1 MIAQLRAGAGMARF
15 IEGRDRDQATLF
27 PERLD
32 EAIEADNP
40 VRVVDAFVDAL
51 DLAEIGFDVEPEATG
66 RPGYHPATLL
76 KIYLYGYLNQV
87 QSSRR
92 LEREC
97 QRNIEVMW
105 LVGQLTPDFK
115 TIADFRRNNG
125 PAIRKVCTR
134 FVALCRGMHLLDG
147 NAVAIDG
154 SKFKAVNHREKNFT
168 KDRLA
173 KRMAAIESTIERY
186 LKELDRTDREQEV
199 TGIPAPATKIARLT
213 QGMETLKAKLGRLSA
228 IEAQMLASGETQ
240 ISLTDPDARAMT
252 SQSHSAY
259 TVGYNV
265 QNAVDI
271 EHHLIVTHEVT
282 NVGIDKG
289 HLGSMAERA
298 RDALDAETIE
308 AFADRGYFK
317 SEEIAACEEAGIVTY
332 VPRPLTSNARAE
344 GRYDRRDFIYDASSD
359 TYVCPAG
366 ERLTYRMTTEEAGK
380 VLRRYWTNA
389 CGACVLKQHC
399 TPSKQRRIARWEGE
413 AALDRVQER
422 LDQRPDAMVVRRSTV
437 EHPFGTIKGWMG
449 ATHFKMKTLR
459 HVATEMALH
468 VLAYNIK
475 RVISI
480 LGVPTL
486 IEAIR
491 AFLSLLAAV
500 VGLTGARRAPAT
512 PIYTD

>member
-1 MIAQLRAGAGMARF
+1 MARF
-15 IEGRDRDQATLF
+15 IEGANRRQAALL
-27 PERLD
+27 PESLD
-32 EAIEADNP
+32 DYVEVDNP

-51 DLAEIGFDVEPEATG
+51 DLTELGFDGVAPEATG

-76 KIYLYGYLNQV
+76 KIYMYGYLNQV

-97 QRNIEVMW
+97 GRNLELIW
-105 LVGQLTPDFK
+105 LTGRLAPDFK
-115 TIADFRRNNG
+115 TIADFRRDNG
-125 PAIRKVCTR
+125 PAIRKVCSR
-134 FVALCRGMHLLDG
+134 FVALCRDLHLLDG

-154 SKFKAVNHREKNFT
+154 SKFKAVNHREKNYT

-173 KRMAAIESTIERY
+173 KRIAAIESTIDRY
-186 LKELDRTDREQEV
+186 LKELDRADREQEV
-199 TGIPAPATKIARLT
+199 TGVPVPAAKVARLA
-213 QGMETLKAKLGRLSA
+213 QGIETLKVKLGRLSA
-228 IEAQMLASGETQ
+228 IEAQMVASGETQ

-265 QNAVDI
+265 QSAVDT
-271 EHHLIVTHEVT
+271 EHHLIVAHEVT

-289 HLGSMAERA
+289 HLGSMAGKA
-298 RDALDAETIE
+298 REALGAETIE

-317 SEEIAACEEAGIVTY
+317 SEEIVACEEAGIEVY
-332 VPRPLTSNARAE
+332 VPRPLTSNARAA
-344 GRYDRRDFIYDASSD
+344 GRYDRRDFVYDTNSD

-380 VLRRYWTNA
+380 VLRRYWTDA
-389 CGACVLKQHC
+389 CGTCALKEHC
-399 TPSKQRRIARWEGE
+399 TPSKQRRVARWENE
-413 AALDRVQER
+413 AVLDRAQAR
-422 LDQRPDAMVVRRSTV
+422 LDQRPDAMIVRRSTV
-437 EHPFGTIKGWMG
+437 EHAFGTIKSWMG
-449 ATHFKMKTLR
+449 ATHFKVKTLR
-459 HVATEMALH
+459 NVATEMALH

-475 RVISI
+475 RVIAI

-491 AFLSLLAAV
+491 AFLSLLAALA
-500 VGLTGARRAPAT
+500 GLTGTSVALKTSICAK
-512 PIYTD
+512 

>member
-1 MIAQLRAGAGMARF
+1 MREIRMARF
-15 IEGRDRDQATLF
+15 IEGADRRQAVLL
-27 PERLD
+27 PESLD
-32 EAIEADNP
+32 DYVDADNP
-40 VRVVDAFVDAL
+40 VRVVDAYVDAL
-51 DLAEIGFDVEPEATG
+51 DPTGLGFDGVAPEATG

-97 QRNIEVMW
+97 GRNLELIW
-105 LVGQLTPDFK
+105 LTGRLAPDFK
-115 TIADFRRNNG
+115 TIADFRRDNG
-125 PAIRKVCTR
+125 PAIRKVCCR
-134 FVALCRGMHLLDG
+134 FVALCRDLHLLDG

-173 KRMAAIESTIERY
+173 KRIAAVESTMERY
-186 LKELDRTDREQEV
+186 LEELDRADREQE
-199 TGIPAPATKIARLT
+199 
-213 QGMETLKAKLGRLSA
+213 
-228 IEAQMLASGETQ
+228 GETQ

-265 QNAVDI
+265 QSAVDT
-271 EHHLIVTHEVT
+271 EHHLIVAHEVT

-289 HLGSMAERA
+289 HLGSMAGKA
-298 RDALDAETIE
+298 REALGAETIE
-308 AFADRGYFK
+308 ALADRGYFK
-317 SEEIAACEEAGIVTY
+317 SEDIAACEAVGIEVY

-344 GRYDRRDFIYDASSD
+344 GRYDRRDFVYDVKSD

-366 ERLTYRMTTEEAGK
+366 EHLTYRMTTEEAGK
-380 VLRRYWTNA
+380 VLRRYWTDA
-389 CGACVLKQHC
+389 CGACALKAHC
-399 TPSKQRRIARWEGE
+399 TPSKQRPVARWENE
-413 AALDRVQER
+413 AVLDLVQTR
-422 LDQRPDAMVVRRSTV
+422 LDQRPDAMIVRRSTV
-437 EHPFGTIKGWMG
+437 EHPFGTIKAWMG

-459 HVATEMALH
+459 NVATEMALH

-475 RVISI
+475 RVIAI

-491 AFLSLLAAV
+491 AFLSLLAALV
-500 VGLTGARRAPAT
+500 RLTGAASAPAT
-512 PIYTD
+512 LVCAK

>member
-1 MIAQLRAGAGMARF
+1 MARF
-15 IEGRDRDQATLF
+15 IEGADRRQAALL
-27 PERLD
+27 PESLD
-32 EAIEADNP
+32 DYIDVDNP

-51 DLAEIGFDVEPEATG
+51 DLTELGFDGVAPEATG

-76 KIYLYGYLNQV
+76 KIYMYGYLNQV

-97 QRNIEVMW
+97 GRNLELIW
-105 LVGQLTPDFK
+105 LTGRLAPDFK
-115 TIADFRRNNG
+115 TIADFRRDNG
-125 PAIRKVCTR
+125 PAIRKVCSR
-134 FVALCRGMHLLDG
+134 FVALCRDLHLLDG

-168 KDRLA
+168 KNRLA
-173 KRMAAIESTIERY
+173 KRIAAIESTIDRY

-199 TGIPAPATKIARLT
+199 TGVPVPAAKVARLA
-213 QGMETLKAKLGRLSA
+213 QGIETLKVKLGRLSA
-228 IEAQMLASGETQ
+228 IEARMLASGETQ

-265 QNAVDI
+265 QSAVDT
-271 EHHLIVTHEVT
+271 EHHLIVAHEVT

-289 HLGSMAERA
+289 HLELMAEQA
-298 RDALDAETIE
+298 RDVLDADNIE

-317 SEEIAACEEAGIVTY
+317 SEEIASCEEKGIVTY

-344 GRYDRRDFIYDASSD
+344 GRYDRRDFVYDANSD

-366 ERLTYRMTTEEAGK
+366 EHLTYRMTTEEAGK
-380 VLRRYWTNA
+380 MLRRYWTNT
-389 CGACVLKQHC
+389 CGTCVLKEHC
-399 TPSKQRRIARWEGE
+399 TPSQQRRIARWENE
-413 AALDRVQER
+413 AVLDRVQAR

-437 EHPFGTIKGWMG
+437 EHPFGTIKSWMG

-468 VLAYNIK
+468 VLAYNMK
-475 RVISI
+475 RVIAI
-480 LGVPTL
+480 LEVPGL
-486 IEAIR
+486 LAAIA
-491 AFLSLLAAV
+491 AFLSWLQTAIGHEDFAD
-500 VGLTGARRAPAT
+500 GPEKPIRA
-512 PIYTD
+512 